1 MFLIAIRSNFP
12 KKTRIKQIKILVAT
26 DVASRGIDVENITHI
41 IHYKIP
47 DEVEIY
53 NHRSGRTGRA
63 SNKGMSI
70 LFVTN
75 SDTRKIKSIEN
86 KLKIKI
92 KSCDLPSKSEVFKN
106 QIKVY
111 FDKIINTPINNDIKP
126 FLTSLSENLNDLSKD
141 DLIAT
146 ITSQEFQKKL
156 TFLKHD
162 DVNKLD
168 RKKDKDLRYQIN
180 LGIKDHYNWQNL
192 KDFLTEICS
201 LNPGDIYNV
210 DVQKSK
216 SFFNSKPE
224 HKDLIFNVFN
234 NFKIDKRTIRVNITS
249 RRGQKDESSSFKR
262 ERKHKREKRKKTKRS
277 KRNY

>member
-1 MFLIAIRSNFP
+1 
-12 KKTRIKQIKILVAT
+12 
-26 DVASRGIDVENITHI
+26 
-41 IHYKIP
+41 
-47 DEVEIY
+47 
-53 NHRSGRTGRA
+53 
-63 SNKGMSI
+63 
-70 LFVTN
+70 
-75 SDTRKIKSIEN
+75 
-86 KLKIKI
+86 
-92 KSCDLPSKSEVFKN
+92 
-106 QIKVY
+106 VY

-126 FLTSLSENLNDLSKD
+126 FLTSLTENLNDLSKD
-141 DLIAT
+141 DLIAK

-162 DVNKLD
+162 DGNKLD

-192 KDFLTEICS
+192 KDFLIEICS

-210 DVQKSK
+210 DVQQSK

-249 RRGQKDESSSFKR
+249 RRGQKDESSSFKK
-262 ERKHKREKRKKTKRS
+262 ERKYKREKRKKTKRS

>member
-1 MFLIAIRSNFP
+1 M
-12 KKTRIKQIKILVAT
+12 
-26 DVASRGIDVENITHI
+26 ASRGIDVENITHI

-70 LFVTN
+70 LFATN
-75 SDTRKIKSIEN
+75 SDKKKIKSIEN

-92 KSCDLPSKSEVFKN
+92 KSRDLPSKNEVFKN

-111 FDKIINTPINNDIKP
+111 FDKIIDTTVNNDIKP
-126 FLTSLSENLNDLSKD
+126 FLSSLNEGLNDLSKD
-141 DLIAT
+141 DLIAK
-146 ITSQEFQKKL
+146 ITSLEFQKKL
-156 TFLKHD
+156 IFLKED
-162 DVNKLD
+162 EINKLD
-168 RKKDKDLRYQIN
+168 RKRDKDLRYQIN
-180 LGIKDHYNWQNL
+180 LGTKDHYNWQNL
-192 KDFLTEICS
+192 KDYLTEICS

-224 HKDLIFNVFN
+224 YKDLIFKVFN
-234 NFKIDKRTIRVNITS
+234 NFKLDKRTIRVNITN
-249 RRGQKDESSSFKR
+249 RRGQKDESSSFNR
-262 ERKHKREKRKKTKRS
+262 ERKYKREKRKKTKRS